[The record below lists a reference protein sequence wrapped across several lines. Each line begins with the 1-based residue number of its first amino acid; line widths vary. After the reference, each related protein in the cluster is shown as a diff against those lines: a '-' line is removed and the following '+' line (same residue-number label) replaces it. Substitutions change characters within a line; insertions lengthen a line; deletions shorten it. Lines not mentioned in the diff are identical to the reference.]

1 VSISERLEMQPPLVL
16 LGAGASAPAGIPT
29 AVKMTSDMLALA
41 SGHHDPLIGRTMHVI
56 CGTLQT
62 YAAARG
68 LSRAFMPDIERVL
81 DATHQ
86 LRDRE
91 DLELTP
97 FISAWNPAV
106 LALRESSFEI
116 ANIASELSR
125 IGRYGTID
133 PHELVDCL
141 EQAFQTLAA
150 ELRGHKSSLTWVPF
164 EKLRSFLTNKLIELA
179 WLNSFDKLAY
189 LKPLVKRGQHGRI
202 TIATLNYDNTIEM
215 KALEEC
221 IPVDTG
227 MRSWI
232 TTGSL
237 GSPPNGIE
245 LIKLHGSLDW
255 IWREPSVFNSG
266 RPPHKYICQLE
277 ADEMRD
283 RINSV
288 NLGAIHLDGSPA
300 IIFGGRNKLTAEG
313 PFLDLL
319 IQFRKR
325 LLENDR
331 LMVIGY
337 SFRDNHINALIEF
350 WLRRT
355 DVHMT
360 IIGRPNGT
368 VVDNEFVAELPMEF
382 RSRIKY
388 EPSGAETG
396 IATHFGELPES
407 KSS

>member
-1 VSISERLEMQPPLVL
+1 
-16 LGAGASAPAGIPT
+16 
-29 AVKMTSDMLALA
+29 
-41 SGHHDPLIGRTMHVI
+41 
-56 CGTLQT
+56 
-62 YAAARG
+62 
-68 LSRAFMPDIERVL
+68 MPDIERVL

-86 LRDRE
+86 LRDRD

-97 FISAWNPAV
+97 FISAWNPAI
-106 LALRESSFEI
+106 LALRESSFANSGPVI
-116 ANIASELSR
+116 AKMAVSELSR
-125 IGRYGTID
+125 IDRFGTID
-133 PHELVDCL
+133 PRDLVDCL
-141 EQAFQTLAA
+141 EHAFRTLVD
-150 ELRGHKSSLTWVPF
+150 ELGGDKNPPNWIPF
-164 EKLRSFLTNKLIELA
+164 EKLRMFLINKLIELV
-179 WLNSFDKLAY
+179 WLNSSDNLSY
-189 LKPLVKRGQHGRI
+189 LKPLIKHGQHGSI
-202 TIATLNYDNTIEM
+202 IIATLTYDNTIEM
-215 KALEEC
+215 KALEESVP
-221 IPVDTG
+221 IETG
-227 MRSWI
+227 IKSWI
-232 TTGSL
+232 TTGLL
-237 GSPPNGIE
+237 GNAPNGIE

-255 IWREPSVFNSG
+255 VWREPSVFNSE
-266 RPPHKYICQLE
+266 RPPHKYICQLQ
-277 ADEMRD
+277 ADEMKD
-283 RINSV
+283 RLKSV
-288 NLGAIHLDGSPA
+288 NSGTMHLDGSPA

-331 LMVIGY
+331 LIVIGY

-360 IIGRPNGT
+360 IIDRPNGT

-407 KSS
+407 RSF

>member
-1 VSISERLEMQPPLVL
+1 
-16 LGAGASAPAGIPT
+16 
-29 AVKMTSDMLALA
+29 
-41 SGHHDPLIGRTMHVI
+41 
-56 CGTLQT
+56 
-62 YAAARG
+62 
-68 LSRAFMPDIERVL
+68 L
-81 DATHQ
+81 DQA
-86 LRDRE
+86 LRDRD

-97 FISAWNPAV
+97 FISAWNPAI
-106 LALRESSFEI
+106 LALRESSFANSVPI
-116 ANIASELSR
+116 AFELSR
-125 IGRYGTID
+125 IGRSGTID
-133 PHELVDCL
+133 PRELVDCL
-141 EQAFQTLAA
+141 EQAFQALAA
-150 ELRGHKSSLTWVPF
+150 ELRGDMNPPTWMPF
-164 EKLRSFLTNKLIELA
+164 EKLRSFLTDKLIELA
-179 WLNSFDKLAY
+179 WLNSSDNLAY
-189 LKPLVKRGQHGRI
+189 LKPLIKRGQLGTI

-215 KALEEC
+215 KALEESVP
-221 IPVDTG
+221 IDTG

-237 GSPPNGIE
+237 ASPPNGIE

-255 IWREPSVFNSG
+255 VWRQPSVFDPE

-283 RINSV
+283 RFKSV
-288 NLGAIHLDGSPA
+288 NSGAIHLDGSPA

-319 IQFRKR
+319 IQFRRR
-325 LLENDR
+325 LLENNR
-331 LMVIGY
+331 LIVIGY

-350 WLRRT
+350 WLRRK

-360 IIGRPNGT
+360 IIDRPNGT
-368 VVDNEFVAELPMEF
+368 VIDNEFVAELPMEF
-382 RSRIKY
+382 RSRVKH

>member
-1 VSISERLEMQPPLVL
+1 MQPPLVL

-41 SGHHDPLIGRTMHVI
+41 SGHHDPLVGRTMHVI

-86 LRDRE
+86 LRDRD

-97 FISAWNPAV
+97 FISAWNPAI
-106 LALRESSFEI
+106 LALRESSFANSGPVI
-116 ANIASELSR
+116 AKMAVSELSR
-125 IGRYGTID
+125 IDRFGTID
-133 PHELVDCL
+133 HRDLVDCL
-141 EQAFQTLAA
+141 EHAFRTLAD
-150 ELRGHKSSLTWVPF
+150 ELGDDKNPPNWIPF
-164 EKLRSFLTNKLIELA
+164 EKLRMFLINKLIELV
-179 WLNSFDKLAY
+179 WLNSSDNLSY
-189 LKPLVKRGQHGRI
+189 LKPLIKNGQHGSI
-202 TIATLNYDNTIEM
+202 IIATLNYDNTIEM
-215 KALEEC
+215 KALEESVP
-221 IPVDTG
+221 IETG
-227 MRSWI
+227 IQSWI
-232 TTGSL
+232 TTGLL
-237 GSPPNGIE
+237 GNAPNGIE

-255 IWREPSVFNSG
+255 VWREPSVFNSE
-266 RPPHKYICQLE
+266 RPPHKYICQLQ
-277 ADEMRD
+277 ADEMKD
-283 RINSV
+283 RFKSV
-288 NLGAIHLDGSPA
+288 NSGTIHLDGSPA

-331 LMVIGY
+331 LIVIGY

-360 IIGRPNGT
+360 IIDRPNGT

-396 IATHFGELPES
+396 IATHFGELP
-407 KSS
+407 KSRSS